1 MGLERREEQEMK
13 IYASSQGTAIQSLL
27 HEFQGAELESHIH
40 EERCELIYLR
50 QGIASLQIDGE
61 EVSARSGALIVRGRA
76 QRNLQRLGP
85 KWKIGTVCAW
95 FERDSAA
102 RSTCRTAF
110 AGRQQSGGAA

>member
-50 QGIASLQIDGE
+50 QGIASLRIDGE
-61 EVSARSGALIVRGRA
+61 EVSARSGALIV
-76 QRNLQRLGP
+76 
-85 KWKIGTVCAW
+85 IGAGTEHSGTYSASDRSGKLER

-102 RSTCRTAF
+102 RSACRTAF